1 MKYLLVFIAVA
12 FVDAIWT
19 LYIKAIQ
26 ENAPFR
32 SAMTG
37 TLIYLLGSYAILS
50 YTESPVYLIPACL
63 GAFIGTYLT
72 TEFNRRKSDKS
83 KAS

>member
-1 MKYLLVFIAVA
+1 MIKYILVFVAVA
-12 FVDAIWT
+12 FVDSIWT

-26 ENAPFR
+26 ENAPLR

-37 TLIYLLGSYAILS
+37 TLIYALGSYAILS

-72 TEFNRRKSDKS
+72 TLYNRERRSDKP
-83 KAS
+83 